1 MVQLVNIGGIG
12 VSQRLQQLVTGGA
25 VVIDRFD
32 TGKVFILSSSVPL
45 GGFANGLSLPSASAV
60 ESGFFATVLIGDSL
74 NNWVVARSTPDL
86 GAFVPGDVVGNAGQS
101 SGSFGGAG
109 EFTAADSGVANGN
122 LAGARLEIYCDG
134 VTWHLEGYGNMDRGN
149 WFIV

>member
-1 MVQLVNIGGIG
+1 MVQQVNIGGIG

-25 VVIDRFD
+25 VAIDRFD
-32 TGKVFILSSSVPL
+32 TGKVFILSASAAL
-45 GGFANGLSLPSASAV
+45 GGMGNGLSLPSASAV
-60 ESGFFATVLIGDSL
+60 ESGFFATVLIGDSN
-74 NNWVVARSTPDL
+74 NNWVIARATPDL
-86 GAFVPGDVVGNAGQS
+86 TVFVPGDVVGNAGQS
-101 SGSFGGAG
+101 SGSNGGAG
-109 EFTAADSGVANGN
+109 ELTGANSGVANGN